1 MLKTLKQKDT
11 DYQFPTEALY
21 TRKREWGWKLRRRR
35 KTHKHIQSGERSKM
49 SERFKNSSVLEK
61 MGNNSTK
68 ETKAKVT
75 L

>member
-1 MLKTLKQKDT
+1 MEIEKEEKNIHT
-11 DYQFPTEALY
+11 
-21 TRKREWGWKLRRRR
+21 
-35 KTHKHIQSGERSKM
+35 QSGERRKM

-75 L
+75 F